1 MNSPEKFCDLRCGE
15 GILPLFPIVG
25 EHVPSA
31 GSGRALSEVEGMP
44 RGHKAETASPQS
56 MWRGHLTLVF
66 HRWRSR
72 RNAKGTQGRD
82 GLATIENG
90 MMMLLMMVV
99 LSGCRTRSVSAPVSD
114 FYYLNSNN
122 RLTTIGRVA
131 IVELNNDSS
140 YPQVS
145 ADVTLALYQAL
156 QKRQVFG
163 LTVIRQD
170 NPSWKSLQL
179 QRDSSYNLEQL
190 LAIREALKCDGLL
203 LGTITEYRPY
213 PHMAVGLRMKLL
225 DLRDG
230 QLQWALEQV
239 WDSADKTTDKRIKSY
254 FKSEKRSGFAPLHE
268 NLAAVS
274 PIEFI
279 KFVSFEVAGTF

>member
-1 MNSPEKFCDLRCGE
+1 MESPERICDLR
-15 GILPLFPIVG
+15 LPN
-25 EHVPSA
+25 A
-31 GSGRALSEVEGMP
+31 D
-44 RGHKAETASPQS
+44 
-56 MWRGHLTLVF
+56 LTID
-66 HRWRSR
+66 HRKS
-72 RNAKGTQGRD
+72 K
-82 GLATIENG
+82 IENG
-90 MMMLLMMVV
+90 IMLLLLAVI
-99 LSGCRTRSVSAPVSD
+99 LSGCRTQSTFVPVSD
-114 FYYLNSNN
+114 YYYLNPNN
-122 RLTTIGRVA
+122 VLGSIGRVA

-170 NPSWKSLQL
+170 NPSWRSLQL
-179 QRDSSYNLEQL
+179 ESDSSYTLEQL

-225 DLRDG
+225 NLRDG

-239 WDSADKTTDKRIKSY
+239 WDSDDKTTEKRIKSY
-254 FKSEKRSGFAPLHE
+254 FNSEKRSDFAPLHE
-268 NLAAVS
+268 KLAAVS

-279 KFVSFEVAGTF
+279 KFVSYESAGTF